1 MRSIIASLTI
11 CLLMIA
17 PASAWAAEVAVK
29 ITAQVPEAKF
39 TANGKQYT
47 INRIQDENYELKGSF
62 AKTSRK
68 CPPFCVHP
76 MEASPGV
83 ATVGEVELIEFLKN
97 KVEKGVGV
105 LIDARV
111 ASFYE
116 KGTIPGSTHIPF
128 TVFTGE
134 DKAAPASQAQALSQA
149 LTKLG
154 VVRGE
159 TVNWSEQS
167 HKAID
172 EFGQPVRKFSYDF
185 SRAKEIL
192 LFCNGP
198 WCDQSPRAIHALVKL
213 GYPVNKMSY
222 YRGGMQDWLM
232 LGLSVEIPAPAA
244 AAGAPPAKPPVR

>member
-1 MRSIIASLTI
+1 MHAIVASLAV
-11 CLLMIA
+11 CLLML
-17 PASAWAAEVAVK
+17 ASTTSSAAEVDVK
-29 ITAQVPEAKF
+29 ITEQVPEAKF
-39 TANGKQYT
+39 TADGKSYT
-47 INRIQDENYELKGSF
+47 INRIQDENHEIKGGF

-68 CPPFCVHP
+68 CPPFCIHP
-76 MEASPGV
+76 MEAAPGV

-134 DKAAPASQAQALSQA
+134 SKDPAALAQALA
-149 LTKLG
+149 KLG

-159 TVNWSEQS
+159 TVNWSGRD
-167 HKAID
+167 HKAVD
-172 EFGQPVRKFSYDF
+172 EFGQPVRKYTHDF
-185 SRAKEIL
+185 SRAKEVM

-198 WCDQSPRAIHALVKL
+198 WCDQSPRAIRALVKL
-213 GYPVNKMSY
+213 GYPVNKMFY
-222 YRGGMQDWLM
+222 YRGGMQDWLL
-232 LGLSVEIPAPAA
+232 LGLSVGVPT
-244 AAGAPPAKPPVR
+244 AAGAPPAKQPAR

>member
-1 MRSIIASLTI
+1 MRSVIASLVG
-11 CLLMIA
+11 CLLLSVAIN
-17 PASAWAAEVAVK
+17 SRAAETAVK
-29 ITAQVPEAKF
+29 ITAQVPEARF
-39 TANGKQYT
+39 TVNGKAYT
-47 INRIQDENYELKGSF
+47 INRIQDENNELKGGF

-76 MEASPGV
+76 MEAAPGV

-97 KVEKGVGV
+97 KVEKGTGL

-116 KGTIPGSTHIPF
+116 KGTIPGSIHIPF

-134 DKAAPASQAQALSQA
+134 SKDPAALAQALA
-149 LTKLG
+149 KLG

-159 TVNWSEQS
+159 TVNWSGQS

-172 EFGQPVRKFSYDF
+172 EFGNPVGKFPYDF

-198 WCDQSPRAIHALVKL
+198 WCDQSPRAIHALVKI
-213 GYPVNKMSY
+213 GYPVTKMLY

-232 LGLSVEIPAPAA
+232 LGLSVEIP
-244 AAGAPPAKPPVR
+244 KPGN